1 MGNFDQLAAETLA
14 KVRGFGI
21 KSKSVFKGFRSAC
34 RLLKSYLEENQLE
47 FTFESGQQWLS
58 KIRPCDPMT
67 RSQYIIFAGRR
78 RVVSL
83 LLEQQ
88 EGNLDTWKMYLQVT
102 AMRPQTVGYLN
113 LLDIHEQRLQ
123 TDGMAK
129 ATTSFALRVANDFLI
144 YLEKADKINIGE
156 VVAQDIIGYFAQDS
170 FSGRKPDGI
179 KAYAYKLRA
188 FLVFLEEVDI
198 VVDRKLSL
206 AVPKTFAKQESIV
219 TVLSEKSVTALRNKE
234 DEPNTNTFIRNYA
247 MMLLALRLGVRRS
260 DIHNMKL
267 TDIDWKNDSISFIQ
281 QKTKTPITLPLLPD
295 VGNALMDY
303 ILNCRPQGSGDAV
316 FIRYYA
322 PHQALTLNA
331 NIIEKCLDNVN
342 PEDYPQRGYHILRRT
357 CATKMLESNVPRSV
371 ISASLGQVDPDSV
384 NVYLSADEKNMRK
397 CALSL
402 IGIECARGDLR

>member
-1 MGNFDQLAAETLA
+1 MSSFDQLAAETLA
-14 KVRGFGI
+14 KVKGFGI
-21 KSKSVFKGFRSAC
+21 KSKSVFKGFRSTC

-47 FTFESGQQWLS
+47 FTFENGQKWLS
-58 KIRPCDPMT
+58 KIRPCDPIT

-102 AMRPQTVGYLN
+102 AARPQTVGYLN
-113 LLDIHEQRLQ
+113 LLDIYEQRLQ
-123 TDGMAK
+123 TDGMVK
-129 ATTSFALRVANDFLI
+129 ATISFALRVVSDFLI
-144 YLEKADKINIGE
+144 YLEKVGKICISE
-156 VVAQDIIGYFAQDS
+156 VVAQDIIGYFTQDS

-188 FLVFLEEVDI
+188 FLVFLEEADI
-198 VVDRKLSL
+198 IVDRKLSL

-219 TVLSEKSVTALRNKE
+219 TVLSEKSVNALRNKE
-234 DEPNTNTFIRNYA
+234 YEPDTNTFIRNHA
-247 MMLLALRLGVRRS
+247 MMLLALRLGIRRS

-281 QKTKTPITLPLLPD
+281 QKTNTPITLPLLPD
-295 VGNALMDY
+295 VGNSLMDY
-303 ILNCRPQGSGDAV
+303 ILNCRPQGSEDAV
-316 FIRYYA
+316 FMRYYA

-342 PEDYPQRGYHILRRT
+342 PKDYPQRGYHILRRT
-357 CATKMLESNVPRSV
+357 CATMMLESNVPRSV
-371 ISASLGQVDPDSV
+371 ISASLGQVDPNSV

-402 IGIECARGDLR
+402 IGIECTRGELR